1 MYYHLS
7 IKKPNSLKIWL
18 FCYISIQKSSSE
30 GYSYCPFK
38 TARWNKNYPLSGTN
52 TYNKYFRIC
61 LSYDWVIRRHWTGN
75 KWSEDQ
81 QVSRIFHSFR
91 KLHFC
96 PWGATNFKACARRL
110 SPLKAWRIFIVLY
123 IYLLWHGTWVY
134 TEFCQ
139 SELLDVSELYRKA
152 TRSCDWYSRS
162 NSYDKP
168 GNWRPRI

>member
-7 IKKPNSLKIWL
+7 IKKNRLALK
-18 FCYISIQKSSSE
+18 FYFFAISQYRDLHLKKWPWQSS
-30 GYSYCPFK
+30 PLK

-52 TYNKYFRIC
+52 NYNKYFSIC

-81 QVSRIFHSFR
+81 QVSRIFR
-91 KLHFC
+91 KLHYC
-96 PWGATNFKACARRL
+96 PWGATKFKACARRL
-110 SPLKAWRIFIVLY
+110 SPLKAWGIFIELY
-123 IYLLWHGTWVY
+123 IYLLWLGTWVY

-139 SELLDVSELYRKA
+139 SELLDVSEFYRKA
-152 TRSCDWYSRS
+152 PSSCDWYSRS